1 MLVLDIILLA
11 LLGSALVCSFIEL
24 GLSAYTVSLHWYSAY
39 STYDPNYA
47 GTGYGG
53 YDYGYKRG
61 SPPGEVSFLLFDSL
75 WTVLVCAFLI
85 GYPLMMR
92 KKRNALASNNTNR
105 WLTPLTLTLTI
116 LTMIFW
122 LAGFAALAHRYNGAD
137 VTNIAAALLA
147 FPILL
152 W

>member
-1 MLVLDIILLA
+1 MLTIDIVLLA
-11 LLGSALVCSFIEL
+11 LLGSALVLSIIEL

-47 GTGYGG
+47 GTGYGA

-75 WTVLVCAFLI
+75 WTLLVCAFLI
-85 GYPLMMR
+85 GYPMLKR
-92 KKRNALASNNTNR
+92 RSRNAISSNNSNK
-105 WLTPLTLTLTI
+105 WLTPLTLTLTV

>member
-1 MLVLDIILLA
+1 MLALDIVLLA
-11 LLGSALVCSFIEL
+11 LLSGALVFSIIEL

-53 YDYGYKRG
+53 YDYGYRRG
-61 SPPGEVSFLLFDSL
+61 NPPGEVSFLLFDSL

-85 GYPLMMR
+85 GFLLL
-92 KKRNALASNNTNR
+92 KRRNHSAISSNSANK

-122 LAGFAALAHRYNGAD
+122 LAGFASLAHRYNGAD

-147 FPILL
+147 FSILL